1 MKKCLDD
8 MVKTSAITFE
18 RDDFLISTT
27 NLSKPL
33 ENKIDSCN
41 QDLFYDFKFGN
52 CNSWVEITEPVFKK
66 INIEKN

>member
-8 MVKTSAITFE
+8 MVKTAAITYE

-27 NLSKPL
+27 NLSTPL

-41 QDLFYDFKFGN
+41 QDLFYDFKFGS

-66 INIEKN
+66 N